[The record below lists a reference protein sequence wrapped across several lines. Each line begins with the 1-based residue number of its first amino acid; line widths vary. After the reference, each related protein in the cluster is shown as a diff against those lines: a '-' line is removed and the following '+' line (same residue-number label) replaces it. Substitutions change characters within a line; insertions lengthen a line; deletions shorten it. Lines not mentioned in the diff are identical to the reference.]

1 MLRNKD
7 MIFSIWFE
15 IGLLVLGVLYIGDM
29 YLDSF
34 INLIQICRDIDEDN
48 KNKAKDE
55 ELKELTKHLY
65 A

>member
-1 MLRNKD
+1 

-15 IGLLVLGVLYIGDM
+15 IGLLFLGVLYVGDL
-29 YLDSF
+29 YFDSF